1 MIAVFTSFSI
11 SRGKI
16 FSQKIQKFS
25 ICKNAFILGISN
37 VQGFFSFFAKIN
49 NCKSKKLRV
58 RGHGHWSTTC
68 SNGFFSIHIPA
79 NEYVGLDFYLSFF
92 FYFRTHFDF
101 CSVCRLQRR
110 RIFYLLQRSS

>member
-25 ICKNAFILGISN
+25 ICKNAFILSQTCK
-37 VQGFFSFFAKIN
+37 VFFRFSLKLTTVKVKNCECVVMVN
-49 NCKSKKLRV
+49 NLFQR
-58 RGHGHWSTTC
+58 
-68 SNGFFSIHIPA
+68 FFSIHIPA

-110 RIFYLLQRSS
+110 RIFYLLQRSP